1 MVKTTLHLAS
11 DHAALDLKNKVKNYL
26 ESAGYTIHDH
36 GVSNPNSVDYPD
48 YAEKVA
54 RALALNPTHLG
65 ILICGTGIGMSIAA
79 NKFKGIRA
87 ALVHD
92 EFTAKA
98 SRQHNNANIIC
109 LGARVLNHD
118 RALDLIGIWLAHQF
132 EGGRHQKRLDLIA
145 AFEK

>member
-26 ESAGYTIHDH
+26 EAAGYTIHDH
-36 GVSNPNSVDYPD
+36 GASNPSSVDYPD

-118 RALDLIGIWLAHQF
+118 RALDLIEIWLAHQF